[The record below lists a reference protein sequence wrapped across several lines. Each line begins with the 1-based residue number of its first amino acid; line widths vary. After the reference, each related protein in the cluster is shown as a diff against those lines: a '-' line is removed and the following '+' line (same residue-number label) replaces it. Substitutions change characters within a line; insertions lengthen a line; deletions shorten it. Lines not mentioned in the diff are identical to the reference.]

1 MLKLQLSHSG
11 KLNASTLELQP
22 TGKTTVFLHS
32 KIKIPTAN
40 VIYDDSLEASSGT
53 LDLVR
58 NLALLAHPVLACG
71 LLFWIWRQYSW
82 RKMSTS
88 LKGEARKEA
97 LAKHEKM
104 GNKLVW
110 ATFVVILIAFVGR
123 AIAGWRTNGD
133 LFSEI
138 WPTNLHGFMGPL
150 GFALLL
156 VLAKLG
162 KQTKSAR
169 VEGKKFTHLKLKH
182 GRAADFIIIIA
193 IIHAFLGFLYLFSV
207 LG

>member
-1 MLKLQLSHSG
+1 M
-11 KLNASTLELQP
+11 
-22 TGKTTVFLHS
+22 
-32 KIKIPTAN
+32 
-40 VIYDDSLEASSGT
+40 
-53 LDLVR
+53 DLVR
-58 NLALLAHPVLACG
+58 NLALLDHPVLACG
-71 LLFWIWRQYSW
+71 LIFWIWWQYSW
-82 RKMSTS
+82 RKKSTLLS
-88 LKGEARKEA
+88 GEERKEA
-97 LAKHEKM
+97 LEQHEKM

-110 ATFVVILIAFVGR
+110 ATFVVILVAFIGK

-133 LFSEI
+133 VFSEI

-150 GFALLL
+150 GFILLV

-169 VEGKKFTHLKLKH
+169 IAGEKFTHLKLKH